1 MRDNGLAPSQ
11 HIDAMIRPLT
21 SLGFGLLCLVS
32 ATLARAEPE
41 LRGGTII
48 IGVPR
53 AQFVVLGA
61 DRLWSTALPRP
72 GDTPSERRGRQVKI
86 ALHESL
92 PLAVAAAGLATLGPE
107 QDTVGYIRQLIA
119 PLDKSRLNFDTI
131 VELLRTQLH
140 DRLRAVRHPAKDV
153 RATRSSDAE
162 AKIRLKVATLTL
174 LVAYVA
180 AGRAT
185 LGWLQLGDDWQAKR
199 ESPPHGA
206 VAWPDSL
213 DRFYIKGPFAGTA
226 ALFGYSIQ
234 EPAKLAEHVRRVIEG
249 GIREDA
255 RLYQERDRHAGG
267 PVDVVLIDA
276 KGARCVP
283 SCSRP

>member
-1 MRDNGLAPSQ
+1 MASPRPSYRM
-11 HIDAMIRPLT
+11 DALIRPVT
-21 SLGFGLLCLVS
+21 TLGFGLLCLVS

-41 LRGGTII
+41 LRRGTII

-61 DRLWSTALPRP
+61 DRLWSTALPSP
-72 GDTPSERRGRQVKI
+72 GDPPSERRGRQVKI

-107 QDTVGYIRQLIA
+107 RDTVEYIRQLIA
-119 PLDKSRLNFDTI
+119 PLDTSRLNFETI
-131 VELLRTQLH
+131 VKVLRTQLH
-140 DRLRAVRHPAKDV
+140 DRLRAVRDPAK
-153 RATRSSDAE
+153 RALATKPTDAE
-162 AKIRLKVATLTL
+162 AKIRLKVARLTL

-185 LGWLQLGDDWQAKR
+185 LGWLQLDDDWKAKR

-213 DRFYIKGPFAGTA
+213 DHFYTKGPFAGTA

-234 EPAKLAEHVRRVIEG
+234 EPAKLAEHVRRVIEA

-255 RLYQERDRHAGG
+255 RLNQGRNRHVGG
-267 PVDVVLIDA
+267 PVDVVLVDA

-283 SCSRP
+283 SCAPP